1 MEGWDGGGGRVVS
14 LCVHGRRV
22 GVCLGPLG
30 KRDVAE
36 VSERCGWMTKVGG
49 I

>member
-1 MEGWDGGGGRVVS
+1 MEGWDGGERVVG
-14 LCVHGRRV
+14 LCVYRRRV
-22 GVCLGPLG
+22 GVCLVTLG
-30 KRDVAE
+30 KRDVVG